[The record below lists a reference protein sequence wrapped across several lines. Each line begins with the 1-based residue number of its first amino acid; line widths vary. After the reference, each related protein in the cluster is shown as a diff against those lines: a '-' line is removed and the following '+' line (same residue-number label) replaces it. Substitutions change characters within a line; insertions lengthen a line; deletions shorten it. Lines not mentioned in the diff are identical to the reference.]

1 MVMSR
6 RTMLWVCVIYFYLAF
21 FFFFFCYCLAYSFF
35 YFVCYFC
42 LAVTDISEGPKATA
56 DPTMPTIP
64 TSTVPITPTL
74 IGPSSLLIFVFS
86 SIKIF
91 IIALISSLRSFF
103 TGLCYTS
110 CFLPSPSPVEVA
122 LTFRFE
128 NGSSFAT
135 ILDSVSEVVAFFTRF
150 NQAETNNLGP
160 IKLMGCWVSLC

>member
-1 MVMSR
+1 MGMCHLLLSS
-6 RTMLWVCVIYFYLAF
+6 LLFLLFLLLLSIFL
-21 FFFFFCYCLAYSFF
+21 F

-42 LAVTDISEGPKATA
+42 LAVTDIPEGPKATV
-56 DPTMPTIP
+56 DPMMPTIP
-64 TSTVPITPTL
+64 TSTVPITPTP

-103 TGLCYTS
+103 TGLCYTLCS
-110 CFLPSPSPVEVA
+110 LPSLSPVEVA

-128 NGSSFAT
+128 NGSSSAT
-135 ILDSVSEVVAFFTRF
+135 IPDPVSEVVAFFTRF
-150 NQAETNNLGP
+150 NQAETNNLDP